1 MSDLSV
7 TISGYVVGDDF
18 EIRRTVTG
26 LPAAI
31 ATAWLTVKRYPT
43 QPDDAVLEKE
53 ITTGDD
59 PGTGEIETAGGVGVS
74 GVLRFDLTPA
84 NTRALAAQKWIHD
97 IQIQL
102 TGSPGKIY
110 TIEIGTIELT
120 MDVRTTAS

>member
-31 ATAWLTVKRYPT
+31 AIAWLTVKRYPS
-43 QPDDAVLEKE
+43 QADDAILEKE

-59 PGTGEIETAGGVGVS
+59 PDTGEIENAGGVGVN

-84 NTRALAAQKWIHD
+84 NTRALGEQKWIHD
-97 IQIQL
+97 IQIKL
-102 TGSPGKIY
+102 TGGTIY
-110 TIEIGTIELT
+110 TIEIGTIQLT
-120 MDVRTTAS
+120 MDVRTTIS